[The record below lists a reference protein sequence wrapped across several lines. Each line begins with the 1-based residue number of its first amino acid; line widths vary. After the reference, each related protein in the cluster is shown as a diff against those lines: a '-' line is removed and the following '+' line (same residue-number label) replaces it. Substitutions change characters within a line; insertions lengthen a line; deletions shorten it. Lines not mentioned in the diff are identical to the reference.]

1 MRGRAGSIP
10 EISVF
15 QTGISLSG
23 LENFAKWTLHPGYQ
37 DESGKNSTAQM
48 ASCCFAHCIFHIIS
62 IPFNRSDTA
71 IRVAKATIG
80 AKVITLCFALVAL
93 FHEFRARTR
102 SDLFSSRKPGWNFSY
117 EPKLKLVSVT
127 GQSRSTG
134 LMWRG
139 PCNSLPYYF
148 IGTFSQQVE
157 AICRGQSTKSHLQV
171 YW

>member
-1 MRGRAGSIP
+1 MRKRAGSVP
-10 EISVF
+10 EVSVF

-23 LENFAKWTLHPGYQ
+23 LENFAKWTLHPCYQ

-93 FHEFRARTR
+93 FHEFRAKTLLRPFLI
-102 SDLFSSRKPGWNFSY
+102 S
-117 EPKLKLVSVT
+117 E
-127 GQSRSTG
+127 TG
-134 LMWRG
+134 LKSLIWKQGEILFPGKRTSPANRAHVKRRSIGPFIRG
-139 PCNSLPYYF
+139 KIRRILHK
-148 IGTFSQQVE
+148 T
-157 AICRGQSTKSHLQV
+157 RLK
-171 YW
+171 